1 MYLCQTKSL
10 IMNSTFNIWFI
21 LKIVFASFMVYAGV
35 QHFLK
40 PEFFVPYVPQ
50 FLPFKMEIVYVSG
63 VFEVLFGV
71 LLFFKKY
78 AKITTWG
85 IFVLLLL
92 FLPIH
97 IWDVISE
104 TPVIGS
110 KTAAWIRLPIQF
122 LLLFL
127 IWKIKN
133 NTAKSLKN

>member
-1 MYLCQTKSL
+1 MNQSL
-10 IMNSTFNIWFI
+10 NIWSV
-21 LKIVFASFMVYAGV
+21 LKIVFALFMVYAGV
-35 QHFLK
+35 QHFIK
-40 PEFFVPYVPQ
+40 PDFFVPFVPQ
-50 FLPFKMEIVYVSG
+50 FLPFKMAVVYVSG
-63 VFEVLFGV
+63 LFEIGFGM

-78 AKITTWG
+78 AKMAALG

-122 LLLFL
+122 LLIFL

-133 NTAKSLKN
+133 NSAKPLKN

>member
-1 MYLCQTKSL
+1 MNASL
-10 IMNSTFNIWFI
+10 NIWSI
-21 LKIVFASFMVYAGV
+21 LKIVFALFMVYAGV

-50 FLPFKMEIVYVSG
+50 FLPLKMEIVYASG
-63 VFEVLFGV
+63 VFEVLFGL
-71 LLFFKKY
+71 LLFIKKY
-78 AKITTWG
+78 AKIAAWG

-110 KTAAWIRLPIQF
+110 KKAAWIRLPIQF
-122 LLLFL
+122 LLLFI

-133 NTAKSLKN
+133 NATKTLKN

>member
-1 MYLCQTKSL
+1 MNQSL
-10 IMNSTFNIWFI
+10 KIWPV
-21 LKIVFASFMVYAGV
+21 LKIVFALFMIYAGV

-40 PEFFVPYVPQ
+40 PDFFVPFVPK
-50 FLPFKMEIVYVSG
+50 FLPFKLAVVYISG
-63 VFEVLFGV
+63 VFEIGFGM

-78 AKITTWG
+78 AKMAALG

-122 LLLFL
+122 LLIFL

-133 NTAKSLKN
+133 NSAKPLKN

>member
-1 MYLCQTKSL
+1 
-10 IMNSTFNIWFI
+10 MNQSFNIWSV
-21 LKIVFASFMVYAGV
+21 LKIIFAIFMIYAGV

-40 PEFFVPYVPQ
+40 PDFFVPFVPK
-50 FLPFKMEIVYVSG
+50 FLPLETEIVYISG
-63 VFEVLFGV
+63 VFEIGFGL

-78 AKITTWG
+78 TKIAALG
-85 IFVLLLL
+85 IFILLLL
-92 FLPIH
+92 FLQIH

-122 LLLFL
+122 LLIFL

-133 NTAKSLKN
+133 NSRAIKKSYFLIDYVNN

>member
-1 MYLCQTKSL
+1 MNQSL
-10 IMNSTFNIWFI
+10 NIWSV
-21 LKIVFASFMVYAGV
+21 LKIAFALFMMYAGV

-40 PEFFVPYVPQ
+40 PDFFVPYVPK
-50 FLPFKMEIVYVSG
+50 FLPLKTEIVYVSG
-63 VFEVLFGV
+63 IFEIGFG
-71 LLFFKKY
+71 LLLLFKKY
-78 AKITTWG
+78 AKIAAWG

-110 KTAAWIRLPIQF
+110 KTAAWIRLPFQF
-122 LLLFL
+122 LLIFL

-133 NTAKSLKN
+133 NSVKPLKN

>member
-1 MYLCQTKSL
+1 
-10 IMNSTFNIWFI
+10 MNQSFNIWSV
-21 LKIVFASFMVYAGV
+21 LKIIFAIFMIYAGV

-40 PEFFVPYVPQ
+40 PDFFVPFVPK
-50 FLPFKMEIVYVSG
+50 FLPLETEIVYISG
-63 VFEVLFGV
+63 VFEIGFGL

-78 AKITTWG
+78 TKIAALG

-104 TPVIGS
+104 TPVIGN

-122 LLLFL
+122 LLIFL

-133 NTAKSLKN
+133 NSAKPLKN

>member
-1 MYLCQTKSL
+1 MNQSL
-10 IMNSTFNIWFI
+10 NIWSV
-21 LKIVFASFMVYAGV
+21 LKIAFALFMIYAGA

-40 PEFFVPYVPQ
+40 PDFFVPFVPE

-63 VFEVLFGV
+63 IFEIGFG
-71 LLFFKKY
+71 LLLLFKKY
-78 AKITTWG
+78 AKMAALG

-133 NTAKSLKN
+133 NAAKPLKK

>member
-1 MYLCQTKSL
+1 MNQSL
-10 IMNSTFNIWFI
+10 KIWPV
-21 LKIVFASFMVYAGV
+21 LKIVFALFMIYAGV

-40 PEFFVPYVPQ
+40 PDFFVPFVPK
-50 FLPFKMEIVYVSG
+50 FLPFKMAVVYISG
-63 VFEVLFGV
+63 VFEIGFGM

-78 AKITTWG
+78 AKIAALG

-122 LLLFL
+122 ILLFL

-133 NTAKSLKN
+133 ISAEPLKN

>member
-1 MYLCQTKSL
+1 MNQSL
-10 IMNSTFNIWFI
+10 KIWSV
-21 LKIVFASFMVYAGV
+21 LKIVFALFMIYAGV

-40 PEFFVPYVPQ
+40 PDFFVPFVPK
-50 FLPFKMEIVYVSG
+50 FLPFKLAIVYISG
-63 VFEVLFGV
+63 VFEIGFGL

-78 AKITTWG
+78 AKIAALG

-104 TPVIGS
+104 TPVIGN

-122 LLLFL
+122 ILLFL

-133 NTAKSLKN
+133 ISAEPLKN

>member
-1 MYLCQTKSL
+1 MNQSL
-10 IMNSTFNIWFI
+10 KIWPV
-21 LKIVFASFMVYAGV
+21 LKIVFALFMIYAGV

-40 PEFFVPYVPQ
+40 PDFFVPFVPK
-50 FLPFKMEIVYVSG
+50 FLPFKLAVVYISG
-63 VFEVLFGV
+63 VFEIGFGM

-78 AKITTWG
+78 AKMAALG

-122 LLLFL
+122 ILLFL

-133 NTAKSLKN
+133 ISAEPLKN

>member
-1 MYLCQTKSL
+1 MNQSL
-10 IMNSTFNIWFI
+10 KIWSV
-21 LKIVFASFMVYAGV
+21 LKIVFALFMVYAGV

-40 PEFFVPYVPQ
+40 PSFFVPFVPP
-50 FLPFKMEIVYVSG
+50 FLPFKTAVVYVSG
-63 VFEVLFGV
+63 VFEIGFGL

-78 AKITTWG
+78 AKTAAWG
-85 IFVLLLL
+85 ILVLLLL

-122 LLLFL
+122 LLIFL

-133 NTAKSLKN
+133 NSVKPLKS

>member
-1 MYLCQTKSL
+1 MNQSL
-10 IMNSTFNIWFI
+10 KIWPV
-21 LKIVFASFMVYAGV
+21 LKIVFALFMIYAGV

-40 PEFFVPYVPQ
+40 PDFFVPFVPN
-50 FLPFKMEIVYVSG
+50 FLPFKLAVVYISG
-63 VFEVLFGV
+63 VFEIGFGM

-78 AKITTWG
+78 AKIAALG

-122 LLLFL
+122 LLIFL

-133 NTAKSLKN
+133 NSAKPLKK

>member
-1 MYLCQTKSL
+1 
-10 IMNSTFNIWFI
+10 MNPSFNIWSI
-21 LKIVFASFMVYAGV
+21 LKIVFALFMIYAGV

-63 VFEVLFGV
+63 VFEVLFGL

-78 AKITTWG
+78 TKIAAWG

-110 KTAAWIRLPIQF
+110 KKAAWIRLPIQF
-122 LLLFL
+122 ILLFL

-133 NTAKSLKN
+133 NAAKTLKN

>member
-1 MYLCQTKSL
+1 
-10 IMNSTFNIWFI
+10 MNQS
-21 LKIVFASFMVYAGV
+21 LKIWPVLKIIFALFMIYAGV

-40 PEFFVPYVPQ
+40 PDFFVPFVPK
-50 FLPFKMEIVYVSG
+50 FLPFKLAVVYISG
-63 VFEVLFGV
+63 VFEIGFGM

-78 AKITTWG
+78 AKMAALG

-122 LLLFL
+122 LLISL

-133 NTAKSLKN
+133 NSAKPLKN

>member
-1 MYLCQTKSL
+1 MNQSL
-10 IMNSTFNIWFI
+10 NIWSV
-21 LKIVFASFMVYAGV
+21 LKIVFALFMVYAGV
-35 QHFLK
+35 QHFIK
-40 PEFFVPYVPQ
+40 PDFFVPFVPK
-50 FLPFKMEIVYVSG
+50 FLPFKLAVVYVSG
-63 VFEVLFGV
+63 VFEIGFGL

-78 AKITTWG
+78 AKMAALG

-122 LLLFL
+122 LLIFL

-133 NTAKSLKN
+133 NSAKPLKN

>member
-1 MYLCQTKSL
+1 MNQSL
-10 IMNSTFNIWFI
+10 KIWSF
-21 LKIVFASFMVYAGV
+21 LKIVFALFMIYAGV

-40 PEFFVPYVPQ
+40 PDFFVPFVPK
-50 FLPFKMEIVYVSG
+50 FLPFKLAVVYISG
-63 VFEVLFGV
+63 VFEIGFGL

-78 AKITTWG
+78 AKMAALG

-122 LLLFL
+122 LLIFL

-133 NTAKSLKN
+133 NSAKPLKN

>member
-1 MYLCQTKSL
+1 
-10 IMNSTFNIWFI
+10 MNQSFNIWSV
-21 LKIVFASFMVYAGV
+21 LKIVFALFMIYAGA
-35 QHFLK
+35 QHFVK
-40 PEFFVPYVPQ
+40 PEFFVPFVPP

-63 VFEVLFGV
+63 VFEIVLG
-71 LLFFKKY
+71 LLLIFKKY
-78 AKITTWG
+78 ARIAALG

-133 NTAKSLKN
+133 NAAKPMKN

>member
-1 MYLCQTKSL
+1 MNQSL
-10 IMNSTFNIWFI
+10 NIWSV
-21 LKIVFASFMVYAGV
+21 LKIVFALFMIYAGV

-40 PEFFVPYVPQ
+40 PDFFVPFVPQ
-50 FLPFKMEIVYVSG
+50 FLPFKMAVVYISG
-63 VFEVLFGV
+63 VFEIGFGL

-78 AKITTWG
+78 AKIAALG

-122 LLLFL
+122 LLIFL

-133 NTAKSLKN
+133 NAAKPLKS

>member
-1 MYLCQTKSL
+1 
-10 IMNSTFNIWFI
+10 MNQPLNIWSV
-21 LKIVFASFMVYAGV
+21 LKIVFALFIIYAGV

-40 PEFFVPYVPQ
+40 PDFFVPFVPQ
-50 FLPFKMEIVYVSG
+50 FLPLKTEIVYVSG
-63 VFEVLFGV
+63 VFEIGFGL

-78 AKITTWG
+78 AKIAALG

-122 LLLFL
+122 LLIFL

-133 NTAKSLKN
+133 NSANPLKN

>member
-1 MYLCQTKSL
+1 MNQSL
-10 IMNSTFNIWFI
+10 KIWSV
-21 LKIVFASFMVYAGV
+21 LKIVFALFMIYAGV

-40 PEFFVPYVPQ
+40 PDFFVPFVPQ
-50 FLPFKMEIVYVSG
+50 FLPFKMAVVYISG
-63 VFEVLFGV
+63 VFEIGFGM

-78 AKITTWG
+78 AKIAALG

-122 LLLFL
+122 ILLFL

-133 NTAKSLKN
+133 ISAEPLKN

>member
-1 MYLCQTKSL
+1 M
-10 IMNSTFNIWFI
+10 I
-21 LKIVFASFMVYAGV
+21 YAGV

-40 PEFFVPYVPQ
+40 PDFFVPFVPK
-50 FLPFKMEIVYVSG
+50 FLPLETEIVYISG
-63 VFEVLFGV
+63 VFEIGFGL

-78 AKITTWG
+78 AKIAALG
-85 IFVLLLL
+85 IFILLLL

-122 LLLFL
+122 LLIFL

-133 NTAKSLKN
+133 NSAKPLKN

>member
-1 MYLCQTKSL
+1 
-10 IMNSTFNIWFI
+10 MNPSFNIWSI
-21 LKIVFASFMVYAGV
+21 LKIVFALFMIYAGV

-50 FLPFKMEIVYVSG
+50 FLPLKMEIVYVSG
-63 VFEVLFGV
+63 VFEVLFGL

-78 AKITTWG
+78 TKIATWG

-104 TPVIGS
+104 TPAIGS
-110 KTAAWIRLPIQF
+110 KKAAWIRLPIQF

-133 NTAKSLKN
+133 NAAKTLKN

>member
-1 MYLCQTKSL
+1 MNQSL
-10 IMNSTFNIWFI
+10 NIWSV
-21 LKIVFASFMVYAGV
+21 LKIVFALFMIYAGV

-40 PEFFVPYVPQ
+40 PDFFVPFVPK
-50 FLPFKMEIVYVSG
+50 FLPFKLAVVYISG
-63 VFEVLFGV
+63 VFEIGFGM

-78 AKITTWG
+78 AKMAALG

-122 LLLFL
+122 LLIFL

-133 NTAKSLKN
+133 NSAKPLKN

>member
-1 MYLCQTKSL
+1 MNQSL
-10 IMNSTFNIWFI
+10 KIWSV
-21 LKIVFASFMVYAGV
+21 LKIVFALFMIYAGV

-40 PEFFVPYVPQ
+40 PDFFVPFVPK
-50 FLPFKMEIVYVSG
+50 FLPFKLAVVYISGIFEIG
-63 VFEVLFGV
+63 FGM

-78 AKITTWG
+78 AKMAALG

-104 TPVIGS
+104 TPVIGN

-122 LLLFL
+122 ILLFL

-133 NTAKSLKN
+133 ISAEPLKN

>member
-1 MYLCQTKSL
+1 MNQSL
-10 IMNSTFNIWFI
+10 KIWSV
-21 LKIVFASFMVYAGV
+21 LKIVFALFMIYAGV

-40 PEFFVPYVPQ
+40 PDFFVPFVPQ
-50 FLPFKMEIVYVSG
+50 FLPFKMAVVYISG
-63 VFEVLFGV
+63 VFEIGFGM

-78 AKITTWG
+78 AKIAALG

-122 LLLFL
+122 ILLFL

-133 NTAKSLKN
+133 ISADPLKN

>member
-1 MYLCQTKSL
+1 MNQSL
-10 IMNSTFNIWFI
+10 NIWSV
-21 LKIVFASFMVYAGV
+21 LKIAFALFMIYAGL

-40 PEFFVPYVPQ
+40 PDFFVPFVPQ
-50 FLPFKMEIVYVSG
+50 FLPLKTEIVYVSG
-63 VFEVLFGV
+63 VFEIGFGL

-78 AKITTWG
+78 AKIAALG

-110 KTAAWIRLPIQF
+110 KTATWIRLPIQF
-122 LLLFL
+122 LLIFL

-133 NTAKSLKN
+133 NSAKPLKN

>member
-1 MYLCQTKSL
+1 
-10 IMNSTFNIWFI
+10 MNSTFNIWFI

>member
-1 MYLCQTKSL
+1 MNQSL
-10 IMNSTFNIWFI
+10 NIWSV
-21 LKIVFASFMVYAGV
+21 LKIVFALFMIYAGV

-40 PEFFVPYVPQ
+40 PDFFVPFVPK
-50 FLPFKMEIVYVSG
+50 FLPFKLAVVYISG
-63 VFEVLFGV
+63 VFEIGFGM

-78 AKITTWG
+78 FKMAALG

-122 LLLFL
+122 LLIFL

-133 NTAKSLKN
+133 NSAKPLKN

>member
-1 MYLCQTKSL
+1 M
-10 IMNSTFNIWFI
+10 I
-21 LKIVFASFMVYAGV
+21 YAGV

-40 PEFFVPYVPQ
+40 PDFFVPYVPK
-50 FLPFKMEIVYVSG
+50 FLPLKMEIVYVSG
-63 VFEVLFGV
+63 VFEVLFGL

-78 AKITTWG
+78 AKIAATG

-97 IWDVISE
+97 LWDVIAE

-110 KTAAWIRLPIQF
+110 KTAAWIRFPIQF
-122 LLLFL
+122 LLLFI

-133 NTAKSLKN
+133 NAATPLKN

>member
-1 MYLCQTKSL
+1 MNQSL
-10 IMNSTFNIWFI
+10 KIWPV
-21 LKIVFASFMVYAGV
+21 LKIVFGLFMIYAGV

-40 PEFFVPYVPQ
+40 PDFFVPFVPK
-50 FLPFKMEIVYVSG
+50 FLPFKLAVVYISGFFEIG
-63 VFEVLFGV
+63 LGL

-78 AKITTWG
+78 AKMASLG

-122 LLLFL
+122 LLIFL

-133 NTAKSLKN
+133 NSAKPLKN